1 MNTTDNFDAYAR
13 SITHRLLK
21 AAESDPAKSLDE
33 RSTTVPRT
41 VAMLVATLVLVAGL
55 ILVGTSVLHIQWS
68 HGPVKVATPPPV
80 ITQAPTATPTTT
92 PSPTAAPTSV
102 IANVHMITATVGWAQ
117 RQSDGAVLHTT
128 HGVMTW
134 SVATPRIGSQDI
146 IAVAF
151 IDAETARALTA
162 VIPPDGESAS
172 AVIRSWATNDGGAT
186 WIDEG
191 GFSGTALQYEPD
203 GTLDFVDPDHGWY
216 SVTGLA
222 AAGSSAIYV
231 YRTVDGGRHWSE
243 VDTTSIVP
251 GPGVN
256 ALPSGCD
263 KNPVSF
269 INTVTGWD
277 TGECAGGSAFLYVT
291 HDGGTVWRA
300 QSLGNTRSDG
310 GNAIQPPQFVSGSV
324 GFMVKSVYQQ
334 AGVRTTV
341 DVTTND
347 GATWTPRTA
356 PGLYADASD
365 FINAADGWLL
375 MSDPESATVTESLL
389 VTSNAGRTWA
399 RVPTTA
405 NLAGLS
411 IEFVTTKIG
420 WAYTTIPEGSGAT
433 QGLLQTTDGGQSWT
447 AVTATIAGA

>member
-1 MNTTDNFDAYAR
+1 MNTIDNFDTYAR
-13 SITHRLLK
+13 SMTHRLLK
-21 AAESDPAKSLDE
+21 AAEADPATSMDE

-55 ILVGTSVLHIQWS
+55 IVVGTSVLHIQFS
-68 HGPVKVATPPPV
+68 HRPVNVATPPPV
-80 ITQAPTATPTTT
+80 VTQAPTATPTTT
-92 PSPTAAPTSV
+92 PSPTVAPMSV
-102 IANVHMITATVGWAQ
+102 IANLHMITTAVGWAQ
-117 RQSDGAVLHTT
+117 RQSDGAILHTT

-134 SVATPRIGSQDI
+134 SVATPRIGIQDI

-162 VIPPDGESAS
+162 VIPPSGSS
-172 AVIRSWATNDGGAT
+172 VIHSWATNDGGVT

-191 GFSGTALQYEPD
+191 SFSGISLQYEPD

-243 VDTTSIVP
+243 VDNTSIVP
-251 GPGVN
+251 GPGAN

-269 INTVTGWD
+269 INAVTGWD

-291 HDGGTVWRA
+291 HDGGAVWRA

-310 GNAIQPPQFVSGSV
+310 GNAIAPPQFVSGNV
-324 GFMVKSVYQQ
+324 GFMAESVYLQ

-341 DVTTND
+341 DVTTNG
-347 GATWTPRTA
+347 GATWAPRTA
-356 PGLYADASD
+356 PGHYSDASD
-365 FINAADGWLL
+365 FIDAADGWLL
-375 MSDPESATVTESLL
+375 MSDPQSATVNETLW
-389 VTSNAGRTWA
+389 VTTDAGRTWA
-399 RVPTTA
+399 NVPTNV

-420 WAYTTIPEGSGAT
+420 WAFTAIPESSGAT
-433 QGLLQTTDGGQSWT
+433 QGLLQTTDGGNTWT
-447 AVTATIAGA
+447 AVTPTISGA